1 MDSHLPERGY
11 DDSRTAQQ
19 FQVHRL
25 QINKQEYHRLQ
36 LYHLTLPRPRRIL
49 WIGTDNDG
57 IYGIT
62 TELKQ
67 RVHYAPHDSPS
78 SVPSTVFGLYEDSER
93 NLWFGSYTNG
103 LGRLDK
109 KQDSAAICRI

>member
-36 LYHLTLPRPRRIL
+36 LYHLTLPRPRRHIM
-49 WIGTDNDG
+49 DR
-57 IYGIT
+57 Y
-62 TELKQ
+62 
-67 RVHYAPHDSPS
+67 
-78 SVPSTVFGLYEDSER
+78 
-93 NLWFGSYTNG
+93 
-103 LGRLDK
+103 
-109 KQDSAAICRI
+109 